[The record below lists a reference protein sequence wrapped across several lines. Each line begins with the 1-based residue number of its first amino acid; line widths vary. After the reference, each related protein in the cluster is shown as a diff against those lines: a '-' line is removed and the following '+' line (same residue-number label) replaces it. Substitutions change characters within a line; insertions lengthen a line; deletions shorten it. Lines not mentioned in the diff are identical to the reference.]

1 MRLLTGPAESIGRAW
16 LDAALDLV
24 FPASCPVC
32 EAPLGAGRRDPLCG
46 HCWTT
51 IPRVTPPWCDHCGLA
66 FPTFGPA
73 ATLAALCQPCA
84 AEPPAFAWARSAA
97 HYDGPVR
104 TALHAFKFGGRRT
117 LARPLAELIV
127 ETLDAHLPR
136 DVDVLVPV
144 PLAPAREK
152 ERGFN
157 QAALLAERLG
167 ERLRVPARDSWLSRT
182 RATAPQ
188 TELGAAERRAN
199 VRGAFRAVATARG
212 RHAVVVDDVLTTG
225 ATAAECARAL
235 LAAGARR
242 VGVITVARVA

>member
-1 MRLLTGPAESIGRAW
+1 MKLLVGPGGSVGRTW

-24 FPASCPVC
+24 FPAICPVC

-46 HCWTT
+46 DCWAT
-51 IPRVTPPWCDHCGLA
+51 IPRVTPPWCERCGLA
-66 FPTFGPA
+66 FPTFGPGA
-73 ATLAALCQPCA
+73 ARSGLCQACA
-84 AEPPAFAWARSAA
+84 AEPPAFSWARAAA

-104 TALHAFKFGGRRT
+104 DALHALKFGGRRT
-117 LARPLAELIV
+117 VARPLAELIV

-167 ERLRVPARDSWLSRT
+167 ERLRVPVRESWLARI

-188 TELGAAERRAN
+188 TDLGAAERRAN
-199 VRGAFRAVATARG
+199 VRQAFRAGAAARG